1 MDYTDFYHQSIAS
14 GAKPD
19 EFGGVYHN
27 AASLETMR
35 MNQENAA
42 YANNAYM
49 NIKPLYGTN
58 NQNAFMKGNQQ
69 ASARNM
75 VKDDF
80 RPPVNRSFWSWL
92 FND

>member
-1 MDYTDFYHQSIAS
+1 MDDFYTQSLMA
-14 GAKPD
+14 GATPD
-19 EFGGVYHN
+19 NYGGLHHN
-27 AASLETMR
+27 AASIETLR

-42 YANNAYM
+42 YANNANM
-49 NIKPLYGTN
+49 SIKPLYGIN
-58 NQNAFMKGNQQ
+58 NSYEFMQGNQH

-80 RPPVNRSFWSWL
+80 RPPVNRNFWSWL